1 MAKATTTKKA
11 AKTPAKKTAT
21 KSKKTASTAGGKFRL
36 KVRMYCQG
44 LGDCF
49 LLTLPGKGGKKFY
62 VLIDCGVILGT
73 EDASN
78 KMAAVVQDIIKE
90 TGGEI
95 DLLAAT
101 HEHWDHVSGWVQTR
115 DLWNK
120 KDAKGADKS
129 KLTVKTVWLGWTEDP
144 KDNLA
149 KKLKKDRA
157 STAAALATAA
167 CRMQMSG
174 SRAAAEV
181 TNLIEFFGASG
192 ANSTAAAMDEIKSL
206 TNDIRYCLP
215 TDDPVDLADG
225 SVTAFVLGP
234 PHDEQKIKKIN
245 PSKKD
250 QETYG
255 LAEAVFMTDV
265 AMALMNPAPDGIF
278 DQAFQIPLAEAKSMP
293 FFQTHY
299 WGEDGDSDEKDQ
311 SWRRIDGTWLDSSSS
326 MALALDSATNN
337 TSLVLAFELDGGD
350 VLLFAADAQVGNW
363 LSWQDLSWKVGGKQV
378 TGPDLLKRTVFYKVG
393 HHGSHNA
400 TLQTLGLEEMEGL
413 KLAFLPVDE
422 KMAVKKRWGKMPL
435 PELLDRLKEKTKDC
449 VVRID
454 QELPAKLVKSI
465 DEVKDGNGKRLY
477 LEVAL

>member
-1 MAKATTTKKA
+1 
-11 AKTPAKKTAT
+11 
-21 KSKKTASTAGGKFRL
+21 
-36 KVRMYCQG
+36 
-44 LGDCF
+44 
-49 LLTLPGKGGKKFY
+49 
-62 VLIDCGVILGT
+62 
-73 EDASN
+73 
-78 KMAAVVQDIIKE
+78 
-90 TGGEI
+90 
-95 DLLAAT
+95 
-101 HEHWDHVSGWVQTR
+101 
-115 DLWNK
+115 
-120 KDAKGADKS
+120 
-129 KLTVKTVWLGWTEDP
+129 
-144 KDNLA
+144 
-149 KKLKKDRA
+149 
-157 STAAALATAA
+157 
-167 CRMQMSG
+167 
-174 SRAAAEV
+174 
-181 TNLIEFFGASG
+181 
-192 ANSTAAAMDEIKSL
+192 
-206 TNDIRYCLP
+206 
-215 TDDPVDLADG
+215 
-225 SVTAFVLGP
+225 VTAFVLGP